1 MKKNFP
7 RLSKM
12 CIIIIVIRKEGDKPD
27 DEEECSFLDLAAAVF
42 DLWYSVF
49 SDVGIKSEYWSVCLL
64 GRCGA

>member
-12 CIIIIVIRKEGDKPD
+12 CIIIIVIRKEGDKP
-27 DEEECSFLDLAAAVF
+27 AVF